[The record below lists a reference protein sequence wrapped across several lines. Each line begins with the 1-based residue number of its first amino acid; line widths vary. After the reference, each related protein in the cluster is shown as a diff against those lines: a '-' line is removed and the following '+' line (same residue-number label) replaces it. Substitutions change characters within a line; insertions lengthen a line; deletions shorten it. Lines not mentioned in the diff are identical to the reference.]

1 MALVS
6 QDSACHQGL
15 KGDSQDEISVSR
27 EVSKAVRREYHR
39 LVPSQLSKAREQIYH
54 CEEPISIRE

>member
-1 MALVS
+1 MLS
-6 QDSACHQGL
+6 KDL